1 MSKGIKSFLPLFL
14 WIQGSLLC
22 SNKHSSRFYKLCSSA
37 HCGLE
42 GRIKPLECGTD
53 RQNIRACVGQ
63 YKQKLC
69 VRAPRPAPKSPGQ
82 HGQRGAR
89 SPSPQHRQPGA
100 AQLGQGSGHR
110 QLPVYLEGKGS
121 RCRNISSSLTPAKQ
135 FPSPQV
141 APNLSIWAGAGAKYL
156 AGRQD
161 PVSVWLVRGV
171 RSKASSVIWFFS
183 AWRQQNEMGFPDLSG
198 HSHLLTLADGS

>member
-63 YKQKLC
+63 YKQKPC
-69 VRAPRPAPKSPGQ
+69 VRAPLAAPKS
-82 HGQRGAR
+82 
-89 SPSPQHRQPGA
+89 
-100 AQLGQGSGHR
+100 
-110 QLPVYLEGKGS
+110 
-121 RCRNISSSLTPAKQ
+121 SSSLLAQGSTGSVVPDCRAPDAVSPVQPSWDRAQGTASSPCTWRGRARDAGTSPAVLLQ
-135 FPSPQV
+135 QSNSLPLRLHQTCHYGQEQE
-141 APNLSIWAGAGAKYL
+141 PNTRRGAKIL
-156 AGRQD
+156 FLCG
-161 PVSVWLVRGV
+161 W
-171 RSKASSVIWFFS
+171 S
-183 AWRQQNEMGFPDLSG
+183 AV
-198 HSHLLTLADGS
+198 